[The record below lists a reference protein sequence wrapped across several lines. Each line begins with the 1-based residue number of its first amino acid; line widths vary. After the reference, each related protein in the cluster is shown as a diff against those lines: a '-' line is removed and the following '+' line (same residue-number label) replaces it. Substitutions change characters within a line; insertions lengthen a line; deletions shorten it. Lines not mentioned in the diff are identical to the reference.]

1 MANEIDGK
9 SKQLAIMIV
18 RVHIMDVIIFQ
29 NTLAGKIS
37 SLKTFV
43 YCMPTLTNRG

>member
-9 SKQLAIMIV
+9 SKQLAIVIV
-18 RVHIMDVIIFQ
+18 RVHNGCHNFPKYVSRY
-29 NTLAGKIS
+29 IS